1 MRFGFFNLSHTP
13 YRDITRHF
21 QNAEQLG
28 FDSAWVDDDL
38 LVPEYADLEPWTL
51 LGALARDTN
60 RMQLG
65 TMVTA
70 ITFRHPTFLAAQ
82 VATLDQISD
91 GRAAL
96 GLGSGGPP
104 HPYGAFGHTDWGPRE
119 RAERLEEQAAILGP
133 LLRGETVDFSGRHY
147 SVAQASM
154 PSAVQKPRPLFIIAA
169 HGDRALRTV
178 ARHADGWNSLGGL
191 LFPEPDPPRT
201 LTLEEAVA
209 ETRRLSKRLN
219 RFCEE
224 LGRNPDT
231 VRRSVQAI
239 KPNPDPFSSFDAFDA
254 YVGAYE
260 EIGID
265 ELILY
270 WPPVDLLFERRGPVP
285 ASRQAIFER
294 IAAERIANRDAA
306 SKPQT
311 QQTYAG

>member
-1 MRFGFFNLSHTP
+1 MRFGIFNLSHTP
-13 YRDITRHF
+13 YREIARHF
-21 QNAEQLG
+21 QTAEELG

-51 LGALARDTN
+51 LGALARDTS

-82 VATLDQISD
+82 VATLDQVSD

-104 HPYGAFGHTDWGPRE
+104 HPYRAFGHADWGPRE
-119 RAERLEEQAAILGP
+119 RAERLEEQAAILDP

-147 SVAQASM
+147 TVVQASM
-154 PSAVQKPRPLFIIAA
+154 PNAVLKPRPPFIIAA

-191 LFPEPDPPRT
+191 RFPEPDPPRT
-201 LTLEEAVA
+201 MPLAEAVA
-209 ETRRLSKRLN
+209 ETRRLSERLD
-219 RFCEE
+219 RSCEE
-224 LGRNPDT
+224 LGREPAT

-239 KPNPDPFSSFDAFDA
+239 KPNPEPFSSLDAFDA

-270 WPPVDLLFERRGPVP
+270 WPPVDLLFERRGPIP
-285 ASRQAIFER
+285 ASRQATFER

-306 SKPQT
+306 SHSAT
-311 QQTYAG
+311 QQTPAG

>member
-1 MRFGFFNLSHTP
+1 MRFGIFNLSHTP
-13 YRDITRHF
+13 YHEIARYF

-51 LGALARDTN
+51 LGALARDTS

-82 VATLDQISD
+82 VATLDQVSD

-104 HPYGAFGHTDWGPRE
+104 HPYGAFGHADWGPRE
-119 RAERLEEQAAILGP
+119 RAERLEEQAAILDP
-133 LLRGETVDFSGRHY
+133 LLRGESVDFSGRHY
-147 SVAQASM
+147 SVVRASM
-154 PSAVQKPRPLFIIAA
+154 PNAVQKPRPPFIIAA

-201 LTLEEAVA
+201 LTLAEAVA
-209 ETRRLSKRLN
+209 ETRRLSERLD

-224 LGRNPDT
+224 LGRDPAT
-231 VRRSVQAI
+231 LRRSVQAI
-239 KPNPDPFSSFDAFDA
+239 KPNPEPFSSLDAFDA

-285 ASRQAIFER
+285 ARRQAIFER
-294 IAAERIANRDAA
+294 IAAERIAARKTN
-306 SKPQT
+306 
-311 QQTYAG
+311 